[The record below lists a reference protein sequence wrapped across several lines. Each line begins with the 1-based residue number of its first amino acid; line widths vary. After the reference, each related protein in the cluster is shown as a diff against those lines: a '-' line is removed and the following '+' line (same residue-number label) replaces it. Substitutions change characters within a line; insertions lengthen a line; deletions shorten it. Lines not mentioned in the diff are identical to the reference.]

1 MLKGLPYSIL
11 SNINFFRSN
20 IKQAWRACIGKEQI
34 IWIFWLKILELCI
47 LSISALSRQAWQACL
62 VIKRWLKISELLAK
76 LISFMSWCYVYES
89 LAGGSSDEKEEF
101 ADLKTDDANALTKES
116 DIM

>member
-1 MLKGLPYSIL
+1 M
-11 SNINFFRSN
+11 
-20 IKQAWRACIGKEQI
+20 
-34 IWIFWLKILELCI
+34 
-47 LSISALSRQAWQACL
+47 
-62 VIKRWLKISELLAK
+62 LAK
-76 LISFMSWCYVYES
+76 LISFMSVCYDYES